1 MHCNHVQQCRECL
14 TFQEATS
21 RSVRVINWWAQL
33 QVADYGLVGDLFE
46 AIPAL
51 REQIK
56 SAQAA

>member
-1 MHCNHVQQCRECL
+1 MVL
-14 TFQEATS
+14 TYQEATL
-21 RSVRVINWWAQL
+21 RSINWWAQL

-56 SAQAA
+56 GVQAA